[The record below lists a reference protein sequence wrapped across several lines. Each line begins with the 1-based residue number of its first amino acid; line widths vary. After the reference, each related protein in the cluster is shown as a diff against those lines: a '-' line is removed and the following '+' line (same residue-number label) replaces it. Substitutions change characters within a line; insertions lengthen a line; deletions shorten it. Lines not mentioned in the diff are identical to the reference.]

1 MTRIDFYVDVDDQL
15 AFACRLVAKA
25 LQQSV
30 KVLIF
35 APAAQTAEA
44 MDRLLWVSPPTGFL
58 PHCMSHDRLA
68 AETPVVIARQ
78 ADELPHDELL
88 LNLHDDWPAPFAR
101 FQRLAE
107 IVSCDEADR
116 QQARSRFKFYRDRG
130 YQIQT
135 HRIGGAATS
144 HDAPGH
150 GR

>member
-1 MTRIDFYVDVDDQL
+1 VTRIDFYVDVNDRL
-15 AFACRLVAKA
+15 TFACRLVAKA

-44 MDRLLWVSPPTGFL
+44 VDRMLWVTPPTGFF

-78 ADELPHDELL
+78 AEVLPHDELL
-88 LNLHDDWPAPFAR
+88 INLHDEWPAPFAR

-107 IVSCDEADR
+107 IVSRDETDR
-116 QQARSRFKFYRDRG
+116 HQARARYKFYRDRG

-135 HRIGGAATS
+135 HRITTAGIGN
-144 HDAPGH
+144 D
-150 GR
+150 R